1 MTQPVI
7 RSETREGTAEGRAR
21 ARSTPYSVFEELFGR
36 DKRGVAQGTILRAEG
51 DESPVRFHV
60 VEGWL
65 AVSKSLKDG
74 EQQILEFVLPGETC
88 DPTSADGR
96 TSYAEIRALCDAA
109 VISIDRK
116 IWARLL
122 RDRPELLEDE
132 SVRDIAARV
141 RQSERMLRLGKSSAE
156 TRISYVLI
164 EFCLR
169 LSARRPGHDCA
180 FHVPL
185 GQQQLGDFIG
195 LSSVHVC
202 RTLRR
207 LTRQGII
214 TTGDHMDITI
224 HDVPALAELA
234 GVDVAA
240 LRAEIIPGAA

>member
-1 MTQPVI
+1 MTQPGM
-7 RSETREGTAEGRAR
+7 RSEPGDGTANGRAF
-21 ARSTPYSVFEELFGR
+21 AMQTPRSVFEELFGR
-36 DKRGVAQGTILRAEG
+36 DKRSIARGTILRAEG
-51 DESPVRFHV
+51 DDSPVRFHV
-60 VEGWL
+60 VDGWL

-88 DPTSADGR
+88 DPTSADRR
-96 TSYAEIRALCDAA
+96 TSYAEIRALCDAV
-109 VISIDRK
+109 VIAIDRR

-122 RDRPELLEDE
+122 RDRPELWEDA
-132 SVRDIAARV
+132 SIRDIAARA

-169 LSARRPGHDCA
+169 LSGHRAGQDCA
-180 FHVPL
+180 FHVPF

-224 HDVPALAELA
+224 HDVPALADLA
-234 GVDVAA
+234 GVDVAT